1 MPSTTG
7 ASKRFEL
14 PKLDFKFGSLTEGTN
29 IPPPLP
35 SPVQEVPT
43 PPQTPRVSETK
54 ESDSAVKGKL
64 DEKTN
69 GHAAAVPD
77 SPATTNEGENHSNGN
92 GNGGPPSRPMSRS
105 QGSILDEK
113 KSKRSSGWFKRLRTS
128 ETSPPQRRSSVVYE
142 HPNISETS
150 SHTPSKPQAAPQV
163 QGPPPPMI
171 PELSALQAKVDVT
184 DGGSLGE
191 DLFKNIK

>member
-1 MPSTTG
+1 MPPTTG

-43 PPQTPRVSETK
+43 PPQTPRASETK
-54 ESDSAVKGKL
+54 DTESASKEKVNG
-64 DEKTN
+64 KTN
-69 GHAAAVPD
+69 GHAAAVPS
-77 SPATTNEGENHSNGN
+77 SPATTNEGESHSNHH
-92 GNGGPPSRPMSRS
+92 RPMSRS

-113 KSKRSSGWFKRLRTS
+113 KSKRSSGWFKRLRS
-128 ETSPPQRRSSVVYE
+128 NEASPPQQKRSSIVYE
-142 HPNISETS
+142 HPNTSETS
-150 SHTPSKPQAAPQV
+150 SHTQIKPQS

-171 PELSALQAKVDVT
+171 PELSALEAKVDVT
-184 DGGSLGE
+184 DGGSLGD